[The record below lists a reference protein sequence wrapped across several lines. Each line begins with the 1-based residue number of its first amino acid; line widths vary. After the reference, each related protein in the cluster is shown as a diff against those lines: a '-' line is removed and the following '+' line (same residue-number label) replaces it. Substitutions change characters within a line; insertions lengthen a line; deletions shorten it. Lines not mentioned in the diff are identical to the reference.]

1 MYNIYSYE
9 KKEKEKELIQKEKKR
24 LENYERKKKVIDNI

>member
-9 KKEKEKELIQKEKKR
+9 KKEKEKEIKQKELIKQEKYDKKR
-24 LENYERKKKVIDNI
+24 KSNQ

>member
-24 LENYERKKKVIDNI
+24 LEKYEKKRKSN

>member
-9 KKEKEKELIQKEKKR
+9 KKEKEKELKQKERLIQEKYEKKR
-24 LENYERKKKVIDNI
+24 KSN

>member
-9 KKEKEKELIQKEKKR
+9 KKEKEKELLQKEKKR
-24 LENYERKKKVIDNI
+24 LENYEKKRKSN

>member
-24 LENYERKKKVIDNI
+24 LESYEKKRKSN

>member
-24 LENYERKKKVIDNI
+24 LENYERKKKSN

>member
-24 LENYERKKKVIDNI
+24 LENYEKKRKSN

>member
-1 MYNIYSYE
+1 MYNIYSFE

-24 LENYERKKKVIDNI
+24 LENYEKKRKSN

>member
-24 LENYERKKKVIDNI
+24 LENYEKKRKSNL

>member
-1 MYNIYSYE
+1 MYNLYSYE

-24 LENYERKKKVIDNI
+24 LENYEKKRKSNL